1 MTKRNCLTFTNL
13 SYQTDEWFQN
23 LGQERRRALLA
34 EARKV
39 REDLSQRRKRVSND
53 MTQQFESRKRKSN

>member
-1 MTKRNCLTFTNL
+1 MTKCNCVIVTNL
-13 SYQTDEWFQN
+13 FHQTDEWFQN
-23 LGQERRRALLA
+23 LGQDRRRELLA